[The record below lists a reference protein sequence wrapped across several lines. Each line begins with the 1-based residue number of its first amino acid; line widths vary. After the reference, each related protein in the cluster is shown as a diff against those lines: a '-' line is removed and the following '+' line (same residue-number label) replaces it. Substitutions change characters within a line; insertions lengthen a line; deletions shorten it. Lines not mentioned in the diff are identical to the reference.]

1 MPLPWETDWS
11 TEGRKESPPDKQPK
25 QQKPW
30 EVDWSTASPK
40 APRTVQ
46 KQPTIDS
53 NAQGNANTLESVFKK
68 LLVAESG
75 SKHKDE
81 AGNLITSK
89 VGAQGI
95 SQLMPSTAKKPG
107 YGITPVKDD
116 SEEEYLRVGREYL
129 SAMYNK
135 YKDWEKALAAYNAGT
150 GNVDKAIGKAE
161 RYEGDWKEFLPK
173 PKETLPYIEKI
184 LGKPKE
190 RISAL
195 NIPPE
200 KIKKGQSAGQMVE
213 NVKQTAYDIASMT
226 PVVGDAMSLVEAVK
240 SFKNKEYA
248 EAGLNALGVL
258 PFIPSAAGVIRNQPY
273 FHGTRRVFDKHEDG
287 LIFLT
292 GSPDIAGSYASGGG
306 GQRGRAKTA
315 FYKDMETDIIYE
327 QQGEE
332 LVQVTGKGKG
342 KRLPADTEEL
352 QDLGIYPTEDWDKVS
367 EGANIVRY
375 YVDTEKTLNLM
386 HKGYNRGGKAINE
399 GADVLASIDS
409 RGNRWAQQI
418 INNAKQGTFDWTT
431 TKYPEAQKAW
441 KEILIPQLKEKG
453 YDSIQYWDDMHETLA
468 VFDNK
473 SLMTT
478 LPKKLATKSK
488 AAQDEAINN
497 LVSLL
502 EKEGKTEEAIKLR
515 ELIQVKD

>member
-11 TEGRKESPPDKQPK
+11 MEGRKESPPDKQPK

-40 APRTVQ
+40 ASRTAQ

-53 NAQGNANTLESVFKK
+53 NAQGNTNTLENVFKK

-135 YKDWEKALAAYNAGT
+135 YQDWEKALAAYNAGT

-195 NIPPE
+195 NIPPD
-200 KIKKGQSAGQMVE
+200 KIQKGQSAQQMVE
-213 NVKQTAYDIASMT
+213 NVKQTAYDIASVAPLT
-226 PVVGDAMSLVEAVK
+226 GEFISAKESYEALK
-240 SFKNKEYA
+240 RGNLA
-248 EAGLNALGVL
+248 EAGLAALGAIPTVGNIARVKKSI
-258 PFIPSAAGVIRNQPY
+258 PFVDRIANERPEAFIKSLRPIQTYVGEVEDAQIHTLMHGSKSEEKFTHVSAKTSKDGALGPGFYLTGDENAAKGYGKNVRPVMIGYKKPLEITYTGKDDVVEQIASNEDFWKTNFLTKGQARKWARQQKEDFAGIGDEDFLEMLKDAGFDGVIMRDESGKIVEATAVNRNQ
-273 FHGTRRVFDKHEDG
+273 FRFIDVED
-287 LIFLT
+287 
-292 GSPDIAGSYASGGG
+292 
-306 GQRGRAKTA
+306 
-315 FYKDMETDIIYE
+315 
-327 QQGEE
+327 
-332 LVQVTGKGKG
+332 
-342 KRLPADTEEL
+342 
-352 QDLGIYPTEDWDKVS
+352 
-367 EGANIVRY
+367 
-375 YVDTEKTLNLM
+375 
-386 HKGYNRGGKAINE
+386 
-399 GADVLASIDS
+399 
-409 RGNRWAQQI
+409 
-418 INNAKQGTFDWTT
+418 
-431 TKYPEAQKAW
+431 
-441 KEILIPQLKEKG
+441 
-453 YDSIQYWDDMHETLA
+453 
-468 VFDNK
+468 
-473 SLMTT
+473 
-478 LPKKLATKSK
+478 
-488 AAQDEAINN
+488 
-497 LVSLL
+497 
-502 EKEGKTEEAIKLR
+502 
-515 ELIQVKD
+515 